1 VAASIKKLTTIPVL
15 KQRQLP
21 EKTVKVPQNG
31 RSFVLYALAAAPRLF
46 PFKEGTVKKI
56 AVYCE

>member
-1 VAASIKKLTTIPVL
+1 MIDLRETAANKLP
-15 KQRQLP
+15 P
-21 EKTVKVPQNG
+21 VKVPQNG

-46 PFKEGTVKKI
+46 PFKEGTVEKI